1 MTLINKQCLFSLKNI
16 IILLVSFICLP
27 SQANTNKAKSV
38 QDTYV
43 QVVNKIITSND
54 CFSDEIALIKPRLL
68 DGGEPN
74 DQTFNTRF
82 NPDIFVDF
90 YADNGVVNGATITAL
105 PVPNKPEETLRFICI
120 AAAVQSTIDST
131 RSINEFKRIDQDKF
145 LLTQSEKS
153 VSYKSKYFEHAFS
166 IDSTGMI
173 VQIGNGD

>member
-1 MTLINKQCLFSLKNI
+1 MAIRKTLFTSIFVF
-16 IILLVSFICLP
+16 LLVAICP
-27 SQANTNKAKSV
+27 SSQASTNKAKSV
-38 QDTYV
+38 QDAYA
-43 QVVNKIITSND
+43 QVVNKIISSDD

-68 DGGEPN
+68 DGDDPN

-105 PVPNKPEETLRFICI
+105 PVPKKPEETLRFICI
-120 AAAVQSTIDST
+120 AAAVQSTIDNS

-145 LLTQSEKS
+145 LLIPSDKP
-153 VSYKSKYFEHAFS
+153 VSYKSKFFEHAFS